1 MHAAGVRRP
10 ALVKRDGVAVTGNC
24 LDAVVAD
31 LPACCSPAACGHLA
45 SASRT
50 CTDRGQD
57 LTCAQIAAEK
67 RRGLRLWS
75 EDAAK
80 ACNRL
85 PAFDENVT
93 SSLVLEGSWNS

>member
-1 MHAAGVRRP
+1 MGAAGVRRLT
-10 ALVKRDGVAVTGNC
+10 LVKRDGVAVTSNC
-24 LDAVVAD
+24 LDASVAD
-31 LPACCSPAACGHLA
+31 LPAFCSSAACGHPA

-75 EDAAK
+75 EGPAK

-85 PAFDENVT
+85 PVFDEGVT